1 MASIHMGAQ
10 LEKII
15 RRHYNITEVAV
26 AMGISRVSLYN
37 WFKRQDL
44 DERILDQLS
53 KVFKENDIGVEL
65 NLLAHKYTPERKPN
79 ILKNEEYWKTKYI
92 ELLEKMHQLTLE
104 QNLKDKAS

>member
-37 WFKRQDL
+37 WFKREDL
-44 DERILDQLS
+44 DKRILDQLS
-53 KVFKENDIGVEL
+53 KVLNENDLGVDL
-65 NLLAHKYTPERKPN
+65 NLLAHKYTPESKPD

-92 ELLEKMHQLTLE
+92 DLLEKMHQLTLE